1 MKCKGLLAFIGG
13 ALAGAAA
20 AILLAP
26 DSGEN
31 TRRKLRE
38 KAQHEYDH
46 LKEKMARAKEG
57 CDCTD
62 GYCTEEE
69 Q

>member
-38 KAQHEYDH
+38 KAQQEYDH
-46 LKEKMARAKEG
+46 LKEKMARAKAG
-57 CDCTD
+57 SDCTD

>member
-31 TRRKLRE
+31 TRRKIKE
-38 KAQHEYDH
+38 KAQKEYDH
-46 LKEKMARAKEG
+46 LKEKLSNATENCTGENFG
-57 CDCTD
+57 C
-62 GYCTEEE
+62 E
-69 Q
+69 

>member
-1 MKCKGLLAFIGG
+1 MKCKGLIAFIGG
-13 ALAGAAA
+13 ALAGATA

-38 KAQHEYDH
+38 KAQQEYEH
-46 LKEKMARAKEG
+46 LKDKVAQVK

-62 GYCTEEE
+62 PNCGCE
-69 Q
+69 

>member
-38 KAQHEYDH
+38 KAQQEYDH
-46 LKEKMARAKEG
+46 LKERMSKVEAG

>member
-31 TRRKLRE
+31 TCRKLRE
-38 KAQHEYDH
+38 KAQLEYDH
-46 LKEKMARAKEG
+46 LKEKMAG
-57 CDCTD
+57 
-62 GYCTEEE
+62 E

>member
-1 MKCKGLLAFIGG
+1 MKCNGIIAFIGG

-31 TRRKLRE
+31 TRRKIKER
-38 KAQHEYDH
+38 AQQEYDN
-46 LKEKMARAKEG
+46 LKKKVADAKCECESPDCG
-57 CDCTD
+57 C
-62 GYCTEEE
+62 E
-69 Q
+69 

>member
-1 MKCKGLLAFIGG
+1 MKCTGLLAFIGG

-31 TRRKLRE
+31 TRRKIKER
-38 KAQHEYDH
+38 AQQEYEH
-46 LKEKMARAKEG
+46 LKGKVSHAAGECAGDNYG
-57 CDCTD
+57 C
-62 GYCTEEE
+62 E
-69 Q
+69 

>member
-31 TRRKLRE
+31 TRRKIKER
-38 KAQHEYDH
+38 AQQEYEN
-46 LKEKMARAKEG
+46 LKEKVAHE
-57 CDCTD
+57 
-62 GYCTEEE
+62 
-69 Q
+69 

>member
-1 MKCKGLLAFIGG
+1 MKCKGLAAFVGG
-13 ALAGAAA
+13 ALVGAAA

-31 TRRKLRE
+31 TRKKLKE
-38 KAQHEYDH
+38 KAQQEYDH
-46 LKEKMARAKEG
+46 LKEKLAQAKAKCE
-57 CDCTD
+57 CTGQECETSD
-62 GYCTEEE
+62 

>member
-1 MKCKGLLAFIGG
+1 MKCKGLIAFIGG
-13 ALAGAAA
+13 ALAGATA

-38 KAQHEYDH
+38 KAQQEYEH
-46 LKEKMARAKEG
+46 LKDKVAQAK

-62 GYCTEEE
+62 PNCGCE
-69 Q
+69 

>member
-13 ALAGAAA
+13 ALAGATA

-31 TRRKLRE
+31 TRKKLKE

-46 LKEKMARAKEG
+46 LKDKLARAKVKCE
-57 CDCTD
+57 C
-62 GYCTEEE
+62 EEE
-69 Q
+69 DCIVEEQ

>member
-1 MKCKGLLAFIGG
+1 MKCKGLIAFIGG

-31 TRRKLRE
+31 TRRKLKE
-38 KAQHEYDH
+38 KAQHEYEN
-46 LKEKMARAKEG
+46 LKNKVAQAKCSCDDPDCG
-57 CDCTD
+57 C
-62 GYCTEEE
+62 E
-69 Q
+69 

>member
-13 ALAGAAA
+13 ALAGATA

-31 TRRKLRE
+31 TRRKLRD
-38 KAQHEYDH
+38 KAQQEYDH
-46 LKEKMARAKEG
+46 LKEKMAKAKAKCE
-57 CDCTD
+57 
-62 GYCTEEE
+62 YEEE
-69 Q
+69 YCVEQEQ

>member
-38 KAQHEYDH
+38 KAQQEYDH
-46 LKEKMARAKEG
+46 LKEKMAKARAG

>member
-1 MKCKGLLAFIGG
+1 MKCNGIIAFIGG

-31 TRRKLRE
+31 TRRKIRE
-38 KAQHEYDH
+38 KAQHEYDN
-46 LKEKMARAKEG
+46 LKKKFADAECG
-57 CDCTD
+57 CADPDCN
-62 GYCTEEE
+62 CE
-69 Q
+69 

>member
-31 TRRKLRE
+31 TRRKLRD
-38 KAQHEYDH
+38 KAQEEYEH
-46 LKEKMARAKEG
+46 LKEKISRAGCTSENCEG
-57 CDCTD
+57 
-62 GYCTEEE
+62 
-69 Q
+69 

>member
-38 KAQHEYDH
+38 KAQQEYDH
-46 LKEKMARAKEG
+46 LKERMAKVKAG